1 MKLSVRGNSSGLD
14 LEERTHIMG
23 ILNVTPDSFYD
34 GGKYYSEE
42 LALKKALQMEKE
54 GADLIDVG
62 GVSTRPG
69 STAPSLEEER
79 ERVISLIR
87 ELAKKLSLP
96 LSIDTFRAEVAREA
110 LDLGVSIVNDITAL
124 RGDEKMAEVVAQ
136 YDVPVVLMHMKG
148 QPHTMQLNP
157 SYDNVIEEITD
168 FLAERIKFAKD
179 AGIKEENIL
188 IDPGIGFGKRLEDNL
203 TIIRELKQFSCL
215 EKPLLLGPSRKSFI
229 GQVLDL
235 PASERLMGTAAAVAL
250 AISQGVHIL
259 RVHDVGEMLQV
270 ARIADAVAKE
280 KPIES

>member
-110 LDLGVSIVNDITAL
+110 LDLGGSIVNDITAL